1 MSAAMMFRMKNSPTP
16 MVELAAFATGVPPAI
31 L

>member
-1 MSAAMMFRMKNSPTP
+1 MSAATMFRMKNSPTP
-16 MVELAAFATGVPPAI
+16 VVEFAAFATGVLPAI